1 MCERACVRACCLAC
15 LTNLGIS
22 SGRSLPG
29 LSYGNEMREADVG
42 VINCNSEDNVGLS
55 DMSARCVT
63 LF

>member
-1 MCERACVRACCLAC
+1 MCCLAY
-15 LTNLGIS
+15 LTNLDFS
-22 SGRSLPG
+22 RGRFLPG